1 MFGEDPRINSYID
14 YITLTNNSRLKLPDV
29 TAAEPGDTLMVL
41 KDVLNP
47 STLIIQ
53 RTDIVLE
60 YMNKIEEFENTT
72 YKTLT
77 PAEKKAFRNFE
88 RRFFG
93 GVLEEELRVLKNN
106 YIDLS
111 HILVPNTKLEVV
123 GVNSRL
129 GITYPD
135 KSYKRKI

>member
-60 YMNKIEEFENTT
+60 YMNKIEKFENTT

>member
-1 MFGEDPRINSYID
+1 MLGEDPRINSYID

-60 YMNKIEEFENTT
+60 YMNKIEKFENTT

>member
-106 YIDLS
+106 YIDLR
-111 HILVPNTKLEVV
+111 HILVPNTNLEVV

-129 GITYPD
+129 RITYPD